1 MTMTRSTAGS
11 TSVRPRAT
19 WQRAAVND
27 ILQRTEEFRSAQQI
41 HAALESEGTKV
52 GLATVYRNL
61 TAMAESGEVD
71 QVRNA
76 EGETL
81 YRCCH
86 ESEHHHHIVCRSCG
100 HTVEVS
106 GSELEAWIASVS
118 AAHGFTPMEHTA
130 EFFGLCAD
138 CSERSNR
145 SAKATTPTIAVEQS
159 PGEDR
164 SSR

>member
-1 MTMTRSTAGS
+1 MTTHRSTAGS
-11 TSVRPRAT
+11 VSPRPRAT
-19 WQRAAVND
+19 WQRAAVSD
-27 ILQRTEEFRSAQQI
+27 ILERTEEFRSAQQI

-81 YRCCH
+81 YREC
-86 ESEHHHHIVCRSCG
+86 ERTEHHHHVVCRVCG

-106 GSELEAWIASVS
+106 GGELESWIRRVS
-118 AAHGFTPMEHTA
+118 AEAGFTRMEHTA

-138 CSERSNR
+138 CS
-145 SAKATTPTIAVEQS
+145 AKADAEETAGSQ
-159 PGEDR
+159 GA
-164 SSR
+164 